1 MKLNSYAGLLRRD
14 RKFIKLEFV
23 NIFKKMRFSS
33 ERPALLSGC
42 FVFLFIFGLFFGETV
57 FGASSA
63 SVLYEKART
72 SYHSLLKSE
81 SNMQRRDR
89 WMAVIQKFEVLQ
101 RRYSGSHEG
110 YKASFTIGDLYQ
122 RLYAISQRGKDL
134 DRALEYY
141 RKTIEDF
148 KPGRLTDDALLKQ
161 GEIYLEQRKY
171 ASALES
177 FKVIRQKFS
186 DGDMIAQAQKRI
198 SEVRPLVPV
207 RSAESE
213 QAPRTSGATLKKI
226 EYTVGLDS
234 VRVVVHANRP
244 ISFSQGRLP
253 DRVYLDFE
261 QTQLAAD
268 VKRKFKVESRFLKG
282 IRLSQFGP
290 DTSRLVFDL
299 SVVNNLKVGAWQEE
313 SRLIVELS
321 REKTH
326 RTKVVSKPVVPI
338 VRKKVKS
345 VRRVPPKA
353 VAKKSVPTSE
363 AALCRASNCLI
374 VVDAGHGGKDL
385 GAKGHGGLLEKDVNL
400 AIALR
405 LRDILKSRYK
415 YSVVLS
421 RGDDTFLSL
430 EKRGAIANKKNADVF
445 VSVHANAAERRGAY
459 GVETYY
465 LGDGKSEQAQE
476 TAARENREYLARES
490 EDLEDE
496 AERKETQLILAD
508 LMGARK
514 MQDSGALAG
523 TVQKR
528 LVQSM
533 SKKYSK
539 IKNLGAKQ
547 GSFFVL
553 HAPSMPSILV
563 EVGFVTNPREERRLK
578 QSAYLDSLAVSI
590 AQGIAEYIR
599 DERPI

>member
-1 MKLNSYAGLLRRD
+1 
-14 RKFIKLEFV
+14 
-23 NIFKKMRFSS
+23 MRFSS

-42 FVFLFIFGLFFGETV
+42 LVFLFIFGLFFGETV

-72 SYHSLLKSE
+72 SYHSLLRSE
-81 SNMQRRDR
+81 SSMQRRDR
-89 WMAVIQKFEVLQ
+89 WLAVIQKFEVLQ
-101 RRYSGSHEG
+101 QRYSGSHEA

-134 DRALEYY
+134 DRALGYY

-148 KPGRLTDDALLKQ
+148 KPGRLTDDALLRQ

-177 FKVIRQKFS
+177 FKIIRQKFS
-186 DGDMIAQAQKRI
+186 GGDVIAQAQKRI

-207 RSAESE
+207 RLAETK
-213 QAPRTSGATLKKI
+213 QAPRTSGAILKKI

-234 VRVVVHANRP
+234 VRVVVHANRRIP
-244 ISFSQGRLP
+244 FSEGRLP
-253 DRVYLDFE
+253 DRVYFDFK

-268 VKRKFKVESRFLKG
+268 VKRKFVVGSRFLKG

-299 SVVNNLKVGAWQEE
+299 SMVDNLKVEWGWQEE
-313 SRLIVELS
+313 SPLIVELS

-338 VRKKVKS
+338 IRKKVKS
-345 VRRVPPKA
+345 VRRVPPKTA
-353 VAKKSVPTSE
+353 AKKSVP
-363 AALCRASNCLI
+363 LI

-405 LRDILKSRYK
+405 LRDILRSRYK

-430 EKRGAIANKKNADVF
+430 EERGVIANKKNADIF

-465 LGDGKSEQAQE
+465 LGAGKSEKARE
-476 TAARENREYLARES
+476 TAARENREDLARKS
-490 EDLEDE
+490 EN
-496 AERKETQLILAD
+496 KKIQTIMAD
-508 LMGARK
+508 MKGATK
-514 MQDSGALAG
+514 MNNSSALAG

-553 HAPSMPSILV
+553 HAPKMASILV
-563 EVGFVTNPREERRLK
+563 EVGFVTNAREERRLK
-578 QSAYLDSLAVSI
+578 QSAYLDRLAVSI
-590 AQGIAEYIR
+590 AQGIAEYVR
-599 DERPI
+599 DERPMI

>member
-1 MKLNSYAGLLRRD
+1 
-14 RKFIKLEFV
+14 
-23 NIFKKMRFSS
+23 
-33 ERPALLSGC
+33 
-42 FVFLFIFGLFFGETV
+42 
-57 FGASSA
+57 
-63 SVLYEKART
+63 
-72 SYHSLLKSE
+72 
-81 SNMQRRDR
+81 
-89 WMAVIQKFEVLQ
+89 MAVIQKFEVLQ
-101 RRYSGSHEG
+101 RRYSGSHEA

-134 DRALEYY
+134 DRALGHY

-148 KPGRLTDDALLKQ
+148 KPGRLTDDALLRQ

-177 FKVIRQKFS
+177 FRIIRQKFS
-186 DGDMIAQAQKRI
+186 SGDVIAQAQKRI

-207 RSAESE
+207 RSAENK
-213 QAPRTSGATLKKI
+213 QVPRTSGATIKKI
-226 EYTVGLDS
+226 EYTVELDL

-244 ISFSQGRLP
+244 IYYSENRLP
-253 DRVYLDFE
+253 DRVYWDFE

-268 VKRKFKVESRFLKG
+268 VKRKFEVGSRFLKR

-299 SVVNNLKVGAWQEE
+299 NTMDNLKVGTSLKE
-313 SRLIVELS
+313 SRLTVELS
-321 REKTH
+321 PVKTH
-326 RTKVVSKPVVPI
+326 RTKVASKPVVPI

-353 VAKKSVPTSE
+353 VAKKSIPTSE

-405 LRDILKSRYK
+405 LRDILRSRYK

-430 EKRGAIANKKNADVF
+430 EERGVIANKKNADIF

-465 LGDGKSEQAQE
+465 LGAGKSEQAQE
-476 TAARENREYLARES
+476 TAARENREYLARKS
-490 EDLEDE
+490 EN
-496 AERKETQLILAD
+496 KMVQTIMAD
-508 LMGARK
+508 MKGATK
-514 MQDSGALAG
+514 MNNSSALAG
-523 TVQKR
+523 TVQNR
-528 LVQSM
+528 LVQYM

-539 IKNLGAKQ
+539 IKNLRAKQ

-553 HAPSMPSILV
+553 HAPKMASILV
-563 EVGFVTNPREERRLK
+563 EVGFVTNAREERRLK
-578 QSAYLDSLAVSI
+578 QNAYLDRLAASI

-599 DERPI
+599 GERPMI

>member
-1 MKLNSYAGLLRRD
+1 
-14 RKFIKLEFV
+14 
-23 NIFKKMRFSS
+23 MRFSS
-33 ERPALLSGC
+33 ERPVLLGGC

-81 SNMQRRDR
+81 SSMQRRDR

-101 RRYSGSHEG
+101 RRYSGSHES

-122 RLYAISQRGKDL
+122 RLHAISQRNQDL

-161 GEIYLEQRKY
+161 GEIYLEQGKY

-177 FKVIRQKFS
+177 FNIIRQKFS

-198 SEVRPLVPV
+198 FEIRPLVPV

-268 VKRKFKVESRFLKG
+268 VKRKFEVGSRFLKG

-299 SVVNNLKVGAWQEE
+299 NTMDNLKVGTSLKE
-313 SRLIVELS
+313 SRLTVELS
-321 REKTH
+321 PVKTH
-326 RTKVVSKPVVPI
+326 RTKVASKPVVPI
-338 VRKKVKS
+338 IRKKVKS
-345 VRRVPPKA
+345 VRRVPPKTA
-353 VAKKSVPTSE
+353 AKKSVP
-363 AALCRASNCLI
+363 LI

-405 LRDILKSRYK
+405 LRDILRSRYK

-421 RGDDTFLSL
+421 REDDTFLSL
-430 EKRGAIANKKNADVF
+430 EERGVIANKKNADIF

-465 LGDGKSEQAQE
+465 LGPGKSEQARE
-476 TAARENREYLARES
+476 TAARENREDLARKS
-490 EDLEDE
+490 EN
-496 AERKETQLILAD
+496 KTIQTIMAD
-508 LMGARK
+508 MKGAIK
-514 MQDSGALAG
+514 MNNSSALAG

-578 QSAYLDSLAVSI
+578 QSAYLDRLAVSI

-599 DERPI
+599 DERPMI

>member
-1 MKLNSYAGLLRRD
+1 
-14 RKFIKLEFV
+14 
-23 NIFKKMRFSS
+23 MRFFS

-42 FVFLFIFGLFFGETV
+42 FVFLFIFGLFFSETV

-63 SVLYEKART
+63 SALYEKART

-81 SNMQRRDR
+81 SSMQSRDR
-89 WMAVIQKFEVLQ
+89 WLAVIQKFEVLQ
-101 RRYSGSHEG
+101 QRYSGSHEA
-110 YKASFTIGDLYQ
+110 YKASFTTGDLYQ

-134 DRALEYY
+134 DRALGYY

-148 KPGRLTDDALLKQ
+148 KPGRLTDDALLRQ

-177 FKVIRQKFS
+177 FKIIRQKFS
-186 DGDMIAQAQKRI
+186 GGDVIAQAQKRI

-207 RSAESE
+207 RLAETK
-213 QAPRTSGATLKKI
+213 QAPRTSGAILKKI

-234 VRVVVHANRP
+234 VRVVVHANRRIP
-244 ISFSQGRLP
+244 FSEGRLP
-253 DRVYLDFE
+253 DRVYFDFK

-268 VKRKFKVESRFLKG
+268 VKRKFVVGSRFLKG

-299 SVVNNLKVGAWQEE
+299 SMVDNLKVEWGWQEE
-313 SRLIVELS
+313 SPLIVELS
-321 REKTH
+321 QEKTH
-326 RTKVVSKPVVPI
+326 RTKVVSKPVFPI

-345 VRRVPPKA
+345 VRKAPPKA
-353 VAKKSVPTSE
+353 VAKKSVP
-363 AALCRASNCLI
+363 LI

-421 RGDDTFLSL
+421 REDDTFLSL
-430 EKRGAIANKKNADVF
+430 EERGAIANKKNADVF

-476 TAARENREYLARES
+476 TAARENRERLAREF
-490 EDLEDE
+490 EHIEDE
-496 AERKETQLILAD
+496 AERKEAQLILAD
-508 LMGARK
+508 LMGSRK
-514 MQDSGALAG
+514 MTDSGALAG
-523 TVQKR
+523 TVQKW

-539 IKNLGAKQ
+539 IKDRGAEQ

-553 HAPSMPSILV
+553 HAPKMPSILV
-563 EVGFVTNPREERRLK
+563 EVGFVTNSREERRLK
-578 QSAYLDSLAVSI
+578 QGAYLDSLALSI
-590 AQGIAEYIR
+590 AQGIAAYIR
-599 DERPI
+599 GERPMI

>member
-1 MKLNSYAGLLRRD
+1 
-14 RKFIKLEFV
+14 
-23 NIFKKMRFSS
+23 MRFSS
-33 ERPALLSGC
+33 ERPVLLGGC

-72 SYHSLLKSE
+72 SYYSLLKSE
-81 SNMQRRDR
+81 SSMQRRDR

-177 FKVIRQKFS
+177 FMIIRQKFS
-186 DGDMIAQAQKRI
+186 GGDVIAQAQKRI

-207 RSAESE
+207 RSAENK
-213 QAPRTSGATLKKI
+213 QVPRTSGATIKKI
-226 EYTVGLDS
+226 EYTVELDL

-244 ISFSQGRLP
+244 IYYSENRLP
-253 DRVYLDFE
+253 DRVYWDFK

-268 VKRKFKVESRFLKG
+268 VKRKFEVGSRFLKG

-299 SVVNNLKVGAWQEE
+299 NTMDNLKVGTSLKE
-313 SRLIVELS
+313 SRLTVELS
-321 REKTH
+321 PVKTH
-326 RTKVVSKPVVPI
+326 RTKVASKPVVPI

-345 VRRVPPKA
+345 VRKAPPKA
-353 VAKKSVPTSE
+353 VAKKSVP
-363 AALCRASNCLI
+363 LI

-421 RGDDTFLSL
+421 REDDTFLSL
-430 EKRGAIANKKNADVF
+430 EERGAIANKKNADVF

-476 TAARENREYLARES
+476 TAARENRERLAREF
-490 EDLEDE
+490 EHIEDE
-496 AERKETQLILAD
+496 AERKEAQLILAD
-508 LMGARK
+508 LMGSRK
-514 MQDSGALAG
+514 MTDSGALAG
-523 TVQKR
+523 TVQKW

-539 IKNLGAKQ
+539 IKDRGAEQ

-553 HAPSMPSILV
+553 HAPKMPSILV
-563 EVGFVTNPREERRLK
+563 EVGFVTNSREERRLK
-578 QSAYLDSLAVSI
+578 QGAYLDSLALSI
-590 AQGIAEYIR
+590 AQGIAAYIR
-599 DERPI
+599 GERPMI